1 MPALDR
7 AAVQWSAPER
17 ERAGRPLL
25 VLAHGRGSD
34 ERDLFALSPHLPLRP
49 VIAAVRATHPEGA
62 GYSWFDPDR
71 ERRGAAS
78 TEGANAAAQAV
89 LDWLDT
95 VDTGAGVGMLGF
107 SQGAVVGTQLLRL
120 APRRLDYVVALS
132 GYVAQG
138 EHPGDVRL
146 RELPPPVFWGRGDE
160 DTVIPEPAVE
170 WSIPWMA
177 THTTLTER
185 VYPGLGHGVG
195 RAELRDLAAWIEER
209 LG

>member
-1 MPALDR
+1 MPALDPD
-7 AAVQWSAPER
+7 AVQWSAPER

-25 VLAHGRGSD
+25 VLAHGRGAD

-49 VIAAVRATHPEGA
+49 VIASVRAIHPEGA
-62 GYSWFDPDR
+62 GYSWFDPAH

-78 TEGANAAAQAV
+78 GAAADTAAGAV

-107 SQGAVVGTQLLRL
+107 SQGAVVATQLLRL

-146 RELPPPVFWGRGDE
+146 RELPPPVFWGRGGQDR
-160 DTVIPEPAVE
+160 VIPETAVE
-170 WSIPWMA
+170 WSLPWMA

-185 VYPGLGHGVG
+185 VYPDLGHSVG
-195 RAELRDLAAWIEER
+195 RAELRDISAWLEQR